1 MNRPTIYF
9 KDAPSGYTLCINK
22 QCPKS
27 SDCIRYQAYLTL
39 PKDMNTIQVVNPS
52 YAEANAEACRFHR
65 PIQFK
70 TLAYDFSKNFNNMT
84 KIQEALF
91 RSAGIAYFGR
101 SEYYRLR
108 GGEKGITPE
117 DQEFLLNRAE
127 HVGFKTTRDE
137 FFDRFTDVIDW

>member
-9 KDAPSGYTLCINK
+9 KDAPSEYTLCINK

-39 PKDMNTIQVVNPS
+39 PKDVKTISVVNPG
-52 YAEANAEACRFHR
+52 YAETNAESCSFHR
-65 PIQFK
+65 PIQYK
-70 TLAYDFSKNFNNMT
+70 TLAFDFSKNFNDMT
-84 KIQEALF
+84 KKQESAF
-91 RSAGIAYFGR
+91 RMMGTAHFGR

-117 DQEFLLNRAE
+117 GQDYLLNLAKE
-127 HVGFKTTRDE
+127 VGFETTRDQ
-137 FFDRFTDVIDW
+137 FFDSFADVIDW

>member
-1 MNRPTIYF
+1 MKRPNIYF
-9 KDAPSGYTLCINK
+9 KDAPSGYTLCINN

-39 PKDMNTIQVVNPS
+39 PKNEKTIRVVSPS
-52 YAEANAEACRFHR
+52 YAETNTESCAFHR
-65 PIQFK
+65 PVQFK

-84 KIQEALF
+84 KIQEFSF
-91 RSAGIAYFGR
+91 RASGIQKFGR

-117 DQEFLLNRAE
+117 GQEFLLNLAKQ
-127 HVGFKTTRDE
+127 VGFETTSDQ

>member
-39 PKDMNTIQVVNPS
+39 PKDMNTIHVVNPS
-52 YAEANAEACRFHR
+52 YAEANTEACRFHR

-84 KIQEALF
+84 IHQAALF
-91 RSAGIAYFGR
+91 RSAGIAYFNR
-101 SEYYRLR
+101 SEFYRLR
-108 GGEKGITPE
+108 GGEKGISPE
-117 DQEFLLNRAE
+117 DQDFLLKLAE
-127 HVGFKTTRDE
+127 HVGFKTTRDQ